1 MKAGVATAVLAA
13 FLVLA
18 VVLGLLAAR
27 GRDSG
32 AGTGLAHWSLGGR
45 SMGPLLSWVLLAGEG
60 YTSFSYLGAAGW
72 GYAYGVP
79 VLYVV
84 AYMSCGFAVL
94 HLVGPLLWKYAH
106 THHLIGMSDIVAHR
120 YRRPWLGA
128 VVAVTATVFMLPYIQ
143 LQIMGMGVVVSTVTY
158 GAVSINWSYAVAFVV
173 STAFIIGSGLRGSA
187 WVSVLK
193 DALVIG
199 TLLFLAAYLP
209 WHYFDGFGGLFEQ
222 VAADYAQWLTLPG
235 HGAGADGRGELGV
248 TWFVTTVVV
257 NSLVLMVFPSTVA
270 GLLAARDADVVRLN
284 TTWLPFYNLLL
295 FVPMLLGMT
304 ALFVVPG
311 LTGTETDQAL
321 LRLVVDGLPA
331 WVVGIV
337 GVAAALSALVP
348 MAVFMLVIGT
358 MWGRSV
364 LPLLFRT
371 ISDTRQH
378 QSAKAVVLVTGAVA
392 LAATYLAPST
402 LVRLSLV
409 SCEAMA
415 QLLPLVV
422 LGLLWRGLHFTAG
435 VSGLVVGA
443 LFVFILVSTGN
454 DPLAGVNAG
463 LIGLAANLLTVL
475 AVTASRKATQRH
487 DDDDR
492 PDSEVLAWTRNVSI

>member
-1 MKAGVATAVLAA
+1 MKAGVATAVLAV

-27 GRDSG
+27 RRASDSD
-32 AGTGLAHWSLGGR
+32 AGLAHWSLGGR
-45 SMGPLLSWVLLAGEG
+45 SLGPVLSWVLLAGEG
-60 YTSFSYLGAAGW
+60 YTSYSYLGAAGW

-94 HLVGPLLWKYAH
+94 HLIGPLLWKYAH
-106 THHLIGMSDIVAHR
+106 THRLVGMSDMVTHR

-128 VVAVTATVFMLPYIQ
+128 VVAIAATVFLLPYIQ
-143 LQIMGMGVVVSTVTY
+143 LQIMGMGVVVSTVTF
-158 GAVSINWSYAVAFVV
+158 GAVSINWSYCVAFVV

-193 DALVIG
+193 DVLVIG
-199 TLLFLAAYLP
+199 TLLFLAVYLP
-209 WHYFDGFGGLFEQ
+209 WHYFGGYGTFFERMT
-222 VAADYAQWLTLPG
+222 VEHAQWLTLPG
-235 HGAGADGRGELGV
+235 YGGEAGGRGELGV
-248 TWFVTTVVV
+248 TWFVTTVLV

-270 GLLAARDADVVRLN
+270 GLLAARDADVVRRN
-284 TTWLPFYNLLL
+284 TVWLPFYNLLL

-311 LTGTETDQAL
+311 LEGTETDQAL

-371 ISDTRQH
+371 ISDARQH
-378 QSAKAVVLVTGAVA
+378 QSARAVVLVTGAVA
-392 LAATYLAPST
+392 LAATYVAPST

-409 SCEAMA
+409 SCEAMV
-415 QLLPLVV
+415 QLVPLVIV
-422 LGLLWRGLHFTAG
+422 GLLWRGLHFTAG
-435 VSGLVVGA
+435 LSGLVVGTLIVFA
-443 LFVFILVSTGN
+443 LVYTGN
-454 DPLAGVNAG
+454 DPLAGVSAG
-463 LIGLAANLLTVL
+463 LIGLAANLITVL
-475 AVTASRKATQRH
+475 AVTAARKAMQRR
-487 DDDDR
+487 DDDER
-492 PDSEVLAWTRNVSI
+492 PDSEVLAWVLGVRA